1 MLSLEVQEGLVH
13 LYTNPLQ
20 NQIGSTFFT
29 TTKIFCLFSLDHLEL
44 DETDMAVT
52 SSSEQAVIAIGNN
65 RTPSVTIPREQFI
78 CILCQEN
85 PSSNERPLVYS
96 AYVQRSTLLS
106 SDHKQTFD
114 EGENADPLVS
124 HRDQRVGT
132 HVGSCGHVM
141 HGDCWQR
148 FFESVANDRLS
159 LRFRIRN
166 TFDLTKREFLCPLC
180 SGLGNTVLPMVC
192 PNVPG
197 EESRY
202 GGRCVSPSNS
212 QQGLIVQRHNA
223 RC

>member
-1 MLSLEVQEGLVH
+1 M
-13 LYTNPLQ
+13 
-20 NQIGSTFFT
+20 
-29 TTKIFCLFSLDHLEL
+29 
-44 DETDMAVT
+44 

-65 RTPSVTIPREQFI
+65 RSPSVNLPREQFI

-85 PSSNERPLVYS
+85 PSSSERPLVYC

-106 SDHKQTFD
+106 DDHSRTVD

-148 FFESVANDRLS
+148 FFESIVANDRSS

-192 PNVPG
+192 CNVTR

-202 GGRCVSPSNS
+202 
-212 QQGLIVQRHNA
+212 IVLRFHQTHFFIINDL
-223 RC
+223 